1 MDIKGVTRWSST
13 TGNEIYTIG
22 DWGHHNFVDRTSSID
37 RVIMMQRVS
46 MEYPNDAV
54 LLPAAFMF
62 MVGKDMSK
70 HALTMKLPTQGLH
83 SGMRFMMWVHMPG
96 QTQHKPYGSGICMAN
111 SGVWC
116 KISADVDPSYKSKT
130 FDMMYFS
137 QDMRAAFVL
146 NEDNAIVLVSD
157 VMTQQDGK
165 IILVVEYI
173 RKIKERESDKVHDH
187 VMQHFQSMWREGDF
201 AGAVP
206 ALDPIEL
213 IEENK
218 AKRAKTRF
226 EVPESPAVR
235 RCKGPGIV
243 FEPS

>member
-1 MDIKGVTRWSST
+1 MDIKGVTRWSNT

-22 DWGHHNFVDRTSSID
+22 EWDHHSFVARTSSID
-37 RVIMMQRVS
+37 RLIMMQRCS

-54 LLPAAFMF
+54 LLPAAFMY
-62 MVGKDMSK
+62 MAGKDMST

-83 SGMRFMMWVHMPG
+83 TGMRFMMWVHMPG
-96 QTQHKPYGSGICMAN
+96 QTEHKPYGTGTCMAN
-111 SGVWC
+111 SGVCC
-116 KISADVDPSYKSKT
+116 KISAELDPSYTSKT
-130 FDMMYFS
+130 FDMVYFC
-137 QDMRAAFVL
+137 QDVNAAFVL

-165 IILVVEYI
+165 ITLVVEYI

-218 AKRAKTRF
+218 AKRAKMSF

-235 RCKGPGIV
+235 IRV
-243 FEPS
+243 PSRTLA